1 MTTRK
6 KTTVQSIRQG
16 DVLLT
21 PINSLPAG
29 VVDITPPEGRVVLAY
44 GEVTGHAH
52 AIYERGT
59 EAAPTV
65 RLWSAGVERFLQV
78 LAPVALKHEEHRHPV
93 LPPGIYRLPAQMEY
107 APAEWEGPQPR
118 LLPLRIVED

>member
-1 MTTRK
+1 MTPHK
-6 KTTVQSIRQG
+6 KTALPSIRQG

-21 PINSLPAG
+21 PIQSLPSGA
-29 VVDITPPEGRVVLAY
+29 VDITPPDGRVVLAH

-78 LAPVALKHEEHRHPV
+78 LAPVGLKHEEHRHPT

-107 APAEWEGPQPR
+107 VPAVLPR
-118 LLPLRIVED
+118 RVLD